1 MIDRLKHFQK
11 WIHYNFA
18 NSYDAVCRTDGFLQ
32 NGIFEAMV
40 EKALIKKE
48 VRREDAEKSASSKP
62 VETKSKS
69 IFSRFMG
76 K

>member
-1 MIDRLKHFQK
+1 MIDRLQHLQK
-11 WIHYNFA
+11 WVHYKFA
-18 NSYDAVCRTDGFLQ
+18 NSYDLICRQEGLLR
-32 NGIFEAMV
+32 NCVFEEMV
-40 EKALIKKE
+40 KEGVTRKKIMKE
-48 VRREDAEKSASSKP
+48 IAEKSGSSNP